1 MCGSCSVRIDDVWLR
16 LQPNQVFRT
25 PDFAQGVRFTI
36 AQVTPTAITI
46 APQNIQINRVSF
58 ADALHY
64 LRENHHHTLNPC
76 TIGSNDDPNLAGPL
90 CRAARQNNQGQLRC
104 INYILPILQNNGLVG
119 IGCDQPNTTWLVSKW
134 SE

>member
-16 LQPNQVFRT
+16 LQANQVFRT
-25 PDFAQGVRFTI
+25 PDYTQGVRFTI
-36 AQVTPTAITI
+36 AQVSPTAITI
-46 APQNIQINRVSF
+46 AHQNIPINRVSF

-90 CRAARQNNQGQLRC
+90 CCAARQNNQSRH
-104 INYILPILQNNGLVG
+104 
-119 IGCDQPNTTWLVSKW
+119 DD
-134 SE
+134 